1 MPQQTGGNV
10 MKSKQFE
17 TMDGRVAKIAAP
29 ALVFF
34 LSLAA
39 PAVSQTNLVNAIPGA
54 AVSSVSTSAPKGV
67 KVLARVPLPS
77 LPVTRM
83 YTQWESGRNFLY
95 IEHGGGQ
102 ITTVDITKKR
112 NPQVVNHEP
121 ALVEPWRNEQPAEG
135 TEIVV
140 SPPVRVVAGV
150 DNLGGHGMLS
160 ILEST
165 NAADAPVLQAFGR
178 DSSNLTDRD
187 RNLIFFASATQLVI
201 VEDHRWYGM
210 DYTIN

>member
-1 MPQQTGGNV
+1 
-10 MKSKQFE
+10 MKRMHFE
-17 TMDGRVAKIAAP
+17 TMGGRAAKIAAP
-29 ALVFF
+29 ALVFL

-39 PAVSQTNLVNAIPGA
+39 PALSQTNFVNAIPGA
-54 AVSSVSTSAPKGV
+54 AVCSASTPAPKRV
-67 KVLARVPLPS
+67 KVLARVPLS
-77 LPVTRM
+77 GLPVTRM
-83 YTQWESGRNFLY
+83 YTQWESGRYFLY
-95 IEHGGGQ
+95 IEHGSEQ

-121 ALVEPWRNEQPAEG
+121 ALVEPRQYEQLAEG

-150 DNLGGHGMLS
+150 DNLGGRGMLS
-160 ILEST
+160 ILDST
-165 NAADAPVLQAFGR
+165 NATDAPVLQAFGR
-178 DSSNLTDRD
+178 DSSNLADRD

>member
-1 MPQQTGGNV
+1 
-10 MKSKQFE
+10 MKRKQFE
-17 TMDGRVAKIAAP
+17 TMGGRVAKIAAP

-39 PAVSQTNLVNAIPGA
+39 PAFSQTRVVNAIPGA
-54 AVSSVSTSAPKGV
+54 AVSSASAPVPKGV
-67 KVLARVPLPS
+67 KVLTRVPLRG

-95 IEHGGGQ
+95 IEHGSEQ

-112 NPQVVNHEP
+112 NPQVVTHEP
-121 ALVEPWRNEQPAEG
+121 APVEPRRYEQLAEG

-150 DNLGGHGMLS
+150 DNLGGRGKLS

-165 NAADAPVLQAFGR
+165 NAADAPVLQAFGQ
-178 DSSNLTDRD
+178 DSSNLADRD
-187 RNLIFFASATQLVI
+187 RNLIFFASPTQLVI

-210 DYTIN
+210 DYYTN

>member
-1 MPQQTGGNV
+1 
-10 MKSKQFE
+10 MKRIKFE
-17 TMDGRVAKIAAP
+17 TMGGRVAKIAAP

-39 PAVSQTNLVNAIPGA
+39 PAVSQTNSVNAIPGA
-54 AVSSVSTSAPKGV
+54 AVSSASTPAPKGV
-67 KVLARVPLPS
+67 KVLARVPLPG

-95 IEHGGGQ
+95 IEHGSEQ
-102 ITTVDITKKR
+102 ITTVNITKKR
-112 NPQVVNHEP
+112 NPQVVNHRP
-121 ALVEPWRNEQPAEG
+121 ALVEPRRFEQLAEG

-150 DNLGGHGMLS
+150 DNLGGRGMLS
-160 ILEST
+160 VLEST
-165 NAADAPVLQAFGR
+165 NAADAPMLQAFGR
-178 DSSNLTDRD
+178 DSSNLADRD
-187 RNLIFFASATQLVI
+187 RNLIFFASPTQLVI

-210 DYTIN
+210 DYYIN

>member
-1 MPQQTGGNV
+1 
-10 MKSKQFE
+10 MKCKQFE
-17 TMDGRVAKIAAP
+17 TVGGRVAKIAAP

-39 PAVSQTNLVNAIPGA
+39 PSVSQPNLVNAIPGA
-54 AVSSVSTSAPKGV
+54 AVSSASTPVPKGV
-67 KVLARVPLPS
+67 KVLARVPLPGLS
-77 LPVTRM
+77 VTRM
-83 YTQWESGRNFLY
+83 YTQWELGRNFLY
-95 IEHGGGQ
+95 IEHGSDQ

-121 ALVEPWRNEQPAEG
+121 AIVEARRYEQLAEG

-150 DNLGGHGMLS
+150 DTLGGRGMLS
-160 ILEST
+160 ILQST
-165 NAADAPVLQAFGR
+165 NAADAPILQAFGR
-178 DSSNLTDRD
+178 DSSNLADRD
-187 RNLIFFASATQLVI
+187 RNLIFFASPTQLVI

-210 DYTIN
+210 DYYMN

>member
-1 MPQQTGGNV
+1 
-10 MKSKQFE
+10 MKRMQFE
-17 TMDGRVAKIAAP
+17 TIGGRIAKIAAP

-39 PAVSQTNLVNAIPGA
+39 PAVSQTLVNAIPGA
-54 AVSSVSTSAPKGV
+54 VSSASASVPKGV
-67 KVLARVPLPS
+67 KVLARVPLPG
-77 LPVTRM
+77 LPATRM
-83 YTQWESGRNFLY
+83 YTQWELGRNFRY
-95 IEHGGGQ
+95 IEHGSEQ

-121 ALVEPWRNEQPAEG
+121 ALVEPRQYEQLAEG

-140 SPPVRVVAGV
+140 SPPVRVVTGF
-150 DNLGGHGMLS
+150 DNVGGRGMLS

-165 NAADAPVLQAFGR
+165 NAADAPMLQAFGR
-178 DSSNLTDRD
+178 DSSNLADRD
-187 RNLIFFASATQLVI
+187 RNLIFFASPTQLVI

-210 DYTIN
+210 DDYIN

>member
-1 MPQQTGGNV
+1 
-10 MKSKQFE
+10 MKRMQFE
-17 TMDGRVAKIAAP
+17 TMGGLIAKIAGP

-34 LSLAA
+34 LSLTA
-39 PAVSQTNLVNAIPGA
+39 PAVSQTNLVNATPDA
-54 AVSSVSTSAPKGV
+54 AVSSVSTPVPKGV
-67 KVLARVPLPS
+67 KVLARVALPG

-95 IEHGGGQ
+95 IEHGSDQ

-112 NPQVVNHEP
+112 NPQVVNREP
-121 ALVEPWRNEQPAEG
+121 APVEPRRFEQLAEG

-140 SPPVRVVAGV
+140 SPPVRVVAGA
-150 DNLGGHGMLS
+150 DTLGGRGMLS

-178 DSSNLTDRD
+178 DGSNLADRD
-187 RNLIFFASATQLVI
+187 RNLIFFASPTQLVI

-210 DYTIN
+210 DYYTN

>member
-1 MPQQTGGNV
+1 
-10 MKSKQFE
+10 MKRMQFE
-17 TMDGRVAKIAAP
+17 TMGGRVAKIAAP

-34 LSLAA
+34 LSLAG
-39 PAVSQTNLVNAIPGA
+39 PAVSQTNLVSAIPGA
-54 AVSSVSTSAPKGV
+54 AVSSASTPAPKGV
-67 KVLARVPLPS
+67 KVLARVPLPG

-95 IEHGGGQ
+95 IEHGSDQ
-102 ITTVDITKKR
+102 IITVDITKKR
-112 NPQVVNHEP
+112 NPQVVNREP
-121 ALVEPWRNEQPAEG
+121 ALVEPRRYEQLAEG

-160 ILEST
+160 ILESSDPD
-165 NAADAPVLQAFGR
+165 DAVLLQAFGR
-178 DSSNLTDRD
+178 DGSNLADRG
-187 RNLIFFASATQLVI
+187 RSLIFFASPAQLLI
-201 VEDHRWYGM
+201 VEDGRWKGM

>member
-1 MPQQTGGNV
+1 
-10 MKSKQFE
+10 
-17 TMDGRVAKIAAP
+17 
-29 ALVFF
+29 
-34 LSLAA
+34 LAA

-54 AVSSVSTSAPKGV
+54 AASSVSTPAPKGV
-67 KVLARVPLPS
+67 KVLARVPLPR

-83 YTQWESGRNFLY
+83 YTQWKSGRNFLY
-95 IEHGGGQ
+95 IEHGSDQ
-102 ITTVDITKKR
+102 LITVDITKKR

-121 ALVEPWRNEQPAEG
+121 ALVEPRGYEQLAEG
-135 TEIVV
+135 AEIVV

-150 DNLGGHGMLS
+150 DSVGGRGMPS
-160 ILEST
+160 ILEIT

-178 DSSNLTDRD
+178 DSSNLADRD

-210 DYTIN
+210 DYYIN

>member
-1 MPQQTGGNV
+1 
-10 MKSKQFE
+10 MKRMQFE
-17 TMDGRVAKIAAP
+17 TMGGLIAKIAAL

-54 AVSSVSTSAPKGV
+54 AVSSATAPVPKGV
-67 KVLARVPLPS
+67 KVLARVPLPG
-77 LPVTRM
+77 LPVARM

-95 IEHGGGQ
+95 IEHGSEQ

-112 NPQVVNHEP
+112 NPQVVNREP
-121 ALVEPWRNEQPAEG
+121 APVEPRRFEQLAEG

-140 SPPVRVVAGV
+140 SPPVRVVAGA
-150 DNLGGHGMLS
+150 DTLGGRGMLS
-160 ILEST
+160 ILESA

-178 DSSNLTDRD
+178 DSSNLADRD
-187 RNLIFFASATQLVI
+187 RNLIFFASPTQLVI

-210 DYTIN
+210 DYYTN

>member
-1 MPQQTGGNV
+1 
-10 MKSKQFE
+10 MKRMQFE
-17 TMDGRVAKIAAP
+17 TMGGRIAKIAAP

-39 PAVSQTNLVNAIPGA
+39 PAFSQTNLVDAIPGS
-54 AVSSVSTSAPKGV
+54 AVSSASTPVPKGV
-67 KVLARVPLPS
+67 KVLARVPLPG
-77 LPVTRM
+77 LPATRM
-83 YTQWESGRNFLY
+83 YTQWESGRYFLY
-95 IEHGGGQ
+95 IEHGSEQ
-102 ITTVDITKKR
+102 ITTVDVTKRR

-121 ALVEPWRNEQPAEG
+121 ALVETRRYEQLAEG

-140 SPPVRVVAGV
+140 SPPVRVVAGF
-150 DNLGGHGMLS
+150 DNLGGRGMLS

-165 NAADAPVLQAFGR
+165 NAADAPILQAFGR

-187 RNLIFFASATQLVI
+187 RNLIFFASPTQLVI